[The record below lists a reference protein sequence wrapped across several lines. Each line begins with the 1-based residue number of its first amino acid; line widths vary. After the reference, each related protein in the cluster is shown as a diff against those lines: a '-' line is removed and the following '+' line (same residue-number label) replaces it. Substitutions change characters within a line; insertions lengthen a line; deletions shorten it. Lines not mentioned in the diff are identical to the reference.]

1 MTDARAGRDYGSTGL
16 RVSPICLGTS
26 GWGPFR
32 DGESVAGRDARIEA
46 LASAFFG
53 GELDT
58 NLLDT
63 SNIYGDSEAEILIG
77 RALRAHGGLQPG
89 LVLQTKVDRNVA
101 TNDFSEAQVWRS
113 LEQSLERLGVDRIQ
127 MLFLHDPENI
137 GFDASLAKGGPMD
150 ALLAIREQGIAEFI
164 GISGGP
170 VQVLERFVETGYFD
184 ALITHNRYTLVDR
197 SASPL
202 IDRAT
207 NMGMGVANA
216 APYGA
221 GVLTGDP
228 RFRGTYGYAPI
239 RHEVS
244 ESVNAMARLC
254 ADAGVPLAAAALQFS
269 VRDPRIHSTIVGAS
283 STDRLDEALRHL
295 EVEMPV
301 GLWEQLDRLQPPPW
315 AALDAEVTAQSP
327 PRRDDLK

>member
-1 MTDARAGRDYGSTGL
+1 MRGVRELRSYGSTGL

-32 DGESVAGRDARIEA
+32 DGESIDERDERIDA
-46 LASAFFG
+46 LATAFFRG
-53 GELDT
+53 ALAT

-63 SNIYGDSEAEILIG
+63 SNIYGESEAELLIG
-77 RALRAHGGLQPG
+77 RTLSAQGGVRSD
-89 LVLQTKVDRNVA
+89 LVLQTKVDRDVA

-137 GFDASLAKGGPMD
+137 GFDASMARGGPMG
-150 ALLAIREQGIAEFI
+150 ALLAIKEQGIAEFI

-170 VQVLERFVETGYFD
+170 VRVLDQFVETGYFD
-184 ALITHNRYTLVDR
+184 ALITHNRFTLVDR
-197 SASPL
+197 SAGRL

-207 NMGMGVANA
+207 RMGMGVANA

-239 RHEVS
+239 RREVS
-244 ESVNAMARLC
+244 DAVDAMARLC
-254 ADAGVPLAAAALQFS
+254 ADADVPIAAAALQFS
-269 VRDPRIHSTIVGAS
+269 VRDARIHSTIVGAS
-283 STDRLDEALRHL
+283 SADRLEEAFRHL
-295 EVEMPV
+295 EVEIPV
-301 GLWEQLDRLQPPPW
+301 EFWEQLDELQPPAW
-315 AALDAEVTAQSP
+315 AALDAE
-327 PRRDDLK
+327 R